1 MKTIIEIINE
11 CQNEEELFK
20 ALKTA
25 IINGEFT
32 INDVLLLVEEEQIVI
47 DLDIIEELIAEID
60 YISELQ
66 EQHYK
71 NQQEIYKEE
80 LGSSHYHN
88 DEGGAF

>member
-1 MKTIIEIINE
+1 MEKIIEIIE
-11 CQNEEELFK
+11 HQNQEELFGV
-20 ALKTA
+20 LKTA

-32 INDVLLLVEEEQIVI
+32 VNDVLLLVEEEQIVI

-66 EQHYK
+66 EQHYN

-80 LGSSHYHN
+80 LGSSHCHN